1 MKLNPNLSPFLSM
14 MSTSTLAPVLPDFV
28 EDYGENKRLDV
39 KVSLSQAKFLEGF
52 PGSKMTG
59 IYIDKNGNWK
69 VQLNLV
75 LSIEVE
81 TDRNVWEPARSLY
94 LTLVATAKTH
104 MDDKNPFA
112 K

>member
-1 MKLNPNLSPFLSM
+1 
-14 MSTSTLAPVLPDFV
+14 
-28 EDYGENKRLDV
+28 
-39 KVSLSQAKFLEGF
+39 
-52 PGSKMTG
+52 MTG

-69 VQLNLV
+69 VQVNLV

-81 TDRNVWEPARSLY
+81 TDRNTWEPARSLY
-94 LTLVATAKTH
+94 LTLVATAKTQ

>member
-1 MKLNPNLSPFLSM
+1 M
-14 MSTSTLAPVLPDFV
+14 
-28 EDYGENKRLDV
+28 
-39 KVSLSQAKFLEGF
+39 EGF

-69 VQLNLV
+69 VQVNLV

-81 TDRNVWEPARSLY
+81 TDRNVWEPARNLY
-94 LTLVATAKTH
+94 LTLVATAKTQ